1 MERSD
6 ISEYLAIAYALHCAN
21 CSSEGREPIEKE
33 QFFDIYMKNIPD
45 FRRFTGAADPTTG

>member
-45 FRRFTGAADPTTG
+45 FQHFTGAADPTTG